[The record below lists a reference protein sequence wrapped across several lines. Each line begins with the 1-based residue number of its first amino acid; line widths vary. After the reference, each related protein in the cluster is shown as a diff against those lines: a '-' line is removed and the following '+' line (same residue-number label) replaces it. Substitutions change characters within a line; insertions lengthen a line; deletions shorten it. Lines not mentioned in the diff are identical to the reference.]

1 MADEAHP
8 ITKNTVTFWVFA
20 LFCAGLVGTALF
32 MYKLGEGRA
41 TDRATA
47 ENERLRADLAE
58 ARAASRRVEPSM
70 QVPVWARQ
78 VHWHWQ
84 ISLASKDDAETKF
97 AVTTSMYRPDKRGAA
112 ETGLDASD
120 NEAAFDRAARTALNR
135 WLGKHPGCRFEE
147 PVPGRAVVAAVSHD
161 GAELA
166 TTFATTVICPSN
178 EMTDVLRDPFSGIRA
193 DLDRV
198 LRNPQ
203 EILREATKLEK
214 EEEARQAA
222 TDPTGAGGEP

>member
-1 MADEAHP
+1 MAQEKTSL
-8 ITKNTVTFWVFA
+8 IRVA
-20 LFCAGLVGTALF
+20 LTLIGTPVLALMILGAGYVWGNGKATQHF
-32 MYKLGEGRA
+32 NGEREKLQTE
-41 TDRATA
+41 
-47 ENERLRADLAE
+47 LAI
-58 ARAASRRVEPSM
+58 ARAASIRVEPSM
-70 QVPVWARQ
+70 QVPAWARQ

-84 ISLASKDDAETKF
+84 LALASKDDAETKF
-97 AVTTSMYRPDKRGAA
+97 VVTTSMYRPDKRGAA

-120 NEAAFDRAARTALNR
+120 NEAAFDRAARVALNR

-147 PVPGRAVVAAVSHD
+147 PASGRAVVAAFGHD

-166 TTFATTVICPSN
+166 TMFATTVICPSN

-193 DLDRV
+193 DLDRA

-203 EILREATKLEK
+203 EILREAQKLEK

-222 TDPTGAGGEP
+222 TDPTGTGGSP